1 MLGAV
6 YKQNNPIEFRNLY
19 LVKEYFEQKSKTEEV
34 WVAGGGLVNQLNG
47 RLIWSCRRMVLCVW
61 IIRRL

>member
-34 WVAGGGLVNQLNG
+34 WVAAGD
-47 RLIWSCRRMVLCVW
+47 
-61 IIRRL
+61 